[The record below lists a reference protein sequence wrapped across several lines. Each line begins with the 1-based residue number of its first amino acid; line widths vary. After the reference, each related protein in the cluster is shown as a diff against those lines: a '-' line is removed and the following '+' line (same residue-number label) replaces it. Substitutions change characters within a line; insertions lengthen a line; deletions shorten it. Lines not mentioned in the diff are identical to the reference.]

1 MISST
6 VEQPCSGSLNNL
18 NDCQKSQLPENLS
31 SVQYAF
37 QLDQM
42 LKTAKAANEASHEKT
57 LTQDQIWV
65 QQFQSGKTEVFNHL
79 VHKYERKLR
88 NMVSRIIFHR
98 DDVDD
103 ILQETWLSV
112 YKALKNFRG
121 DAQFYSWL
129 YRIAQ
134 NTAISAVKREIIKKK
149 AFEPS
154 SSDKE
159 FLQDSYNEDSPLN
172 LTNPSYSP
180 EEHLL
185 DQQLTEKLE
194 EGISQ
199 LSKDLRE
206 TFVYREMHGLSYQQI
221 ADIQAIPIGT
231 VRSRINRAR
240 DIITHQKGLE
250 DINLVPAI

>member
-1 MISST
+1 MISNT

-18 NDCQKSQLPENLS
+18 NDCQKGQLPENLS
-31 SVQYAF
+31 SVQHAF
-37 QLDQM
+37 ELDHM
-42 LKTAKAANEASHEKT
+42 LKTATAANEAKHEQK

-65 QQFQSGKTEVFNHL
+65 KQFQSGKTEVFNLL
-79 VHKYERKLR
+79 VNKYERKLR
-88 NMVSRIIFHR
+88 NMVSRIIYHR

-121 DAQFYSWL
+121 DSQFYSWL

-154 SSDKE
+154 SSDKDY
-159 FLQDSYNEDSPLN
+159 LQDSYNEDSPLN

-185 DQQLTEKLE
+185 DQQLNEKLE
-194 EGISQ
+194 TGINQ

-221 ADIQAIPIGT
+221 AQIQSIPIGT

-240 DIITHQKGLE
+240 DIIVHQKGLE
-250 DINLVPAI
+250 DINLVPAV

>member
-1 MISST
+1 MIST
-6 VEQPCSGSLNNL
+6 TIEQPCSGSLMNL
-18 NDCQKSQLPENLS
+18 QDCQKSQLPENLS
-31 SVQYAF
+31 SVQYGF
-37 QLDQM
+37 QLDQL
-42 LKTAKAANEASHEKT
+42 LKSDSAANEAQHQEV

-65 QQFQSGKTEVFNHL
+65 KKFQDGDTRVFNHL
-79 VHKYERKLR
+79 VNKYERKLR

-112 YKALKNFRG
+112 YKALKSFRG

-134 NTAISAVKREIIKKK
+134 NTAISAVKREIVKKK
-149 AFEPS
+149 AFEPGYV
-154 SSDKE
+154 DQE
-159 FLQDSYNEDSPLN
+159 YAQDAYNEDSPLN

-185 DQQLTEKLE
+185 DQQLEQKLE
-194 EGISQ
+194 EGIAK

-206 TFVYREMHGLSYQQI
+206 TFIYRERHGLSYQQI
-221 ADIQAIPIGT
+221 ASIQAIPIGT

-240 DIITHQKGLE
+240 DIITSQRGLE
-250 DINLVPAI
+250 DINLTPVV